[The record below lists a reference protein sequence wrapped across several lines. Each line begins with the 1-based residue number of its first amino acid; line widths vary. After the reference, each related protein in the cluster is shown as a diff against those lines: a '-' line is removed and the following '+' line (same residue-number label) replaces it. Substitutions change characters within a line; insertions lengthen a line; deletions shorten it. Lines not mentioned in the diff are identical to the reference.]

1 MRLPNIKML
10 CRWPSR
16 MHIYG
21 FVENHTVLEQFVS
34 MGAPAHFSILWSN
47 LIAWGYQHNFHFDGT
62 IEWKATER
70 SEGAYI
76 SN

>member
-1 MRLPNIKML
+1 MDQYFGKDSLEPFEHIFMEVPTTMLPNIKML
-10 CRWPSR
+10 LRWPSR
-16 MHIYG
+16 MQI
-21 FVENHTVLEQFVS
+21 LEQ
-34 MGAPAHFSILWSN
+34 
-47 LIAWGYQHNFHFDGT
+47 FDGT